1 LLASTDLFGYKGK
14 NRILL
19 ASVLEAIHTAS
30 LLHDDVVDAAKVRR
44 GQPTAHSLWGNQ
56 IVVLVGDFLYSNA
69 LRTAVLQKS
78 QLIMEHLSAATTRMT
93 EGELMQLSK
102 TADPEI
108 TEEEYLKIIEG
119 KTGALISA
127 ACSIGAI
134 IAGAG
139 EEQIRILADFGL
151 KVGMVFQM
159 TDDILDYAAEQVAL
173 GKNLGKDLEEGKIT
187 LPIILLRGMADE
199 EEKRELT
206 DIITSDTRDF
216 GQSLRRIHEL
226 FRKYHIIDI
235 SMNRAS
241 LLIEDAIAS
250 LFVFREPLNTE
261 NLGVLARYS
270 LGREK

>member
-1 LLASTDLFGYKGK
+1 
-14 NRILL
+14 
-19 ASVLEAIHTAS
+19 
-30 LLHDDVVDAAKVRR
+30 
-44 GQPTAHSLWGNQ
+44 
-56 IVVLVGDFLYSNA
+56 
-69 LRTAVLQKS
+69 
-78 QLIMEHLSAATTRMT
+78 
-93 EGELMQLSK
+93 MQLSK

-134 IAGAG
+134 IAGAA

-151 KVGMVFQM
+151 KVGTVFQM

-173 GKNLGKDLEEGKIT
+173 GKKLGKDLEEGKIT
-187 LPIILLRGMADE
+187 LPIILLREMADE